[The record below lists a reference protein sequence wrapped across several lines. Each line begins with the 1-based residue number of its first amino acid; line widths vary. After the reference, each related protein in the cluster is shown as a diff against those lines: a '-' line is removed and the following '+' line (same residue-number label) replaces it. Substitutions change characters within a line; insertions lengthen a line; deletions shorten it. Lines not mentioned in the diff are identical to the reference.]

1 MSSEAG
7 SIFAPTPEHQQL
19 REVMRKWTEENVD
32 PQALEYNREEK
43 FNRELF
49 KRAGDELGILG
60 ITVDPEFGG
69 AGVCVCDVTVHARR
83 H

>member
-1 MSSEAG
+1 
-7 SIFAPTPEHQQL
+7 
-19 REVMRKWTEENVD
+19 MRKWTEENVD

-49 KRAGDELGILG
+49 KRAGEELGILG

-69 AGVCVCDVTVHARR
+69 AGVCVCVM
-83 H
+83 